1 MYGFLLTRFMHFAR
15 DSPMDGACLARWKP
29 PEFSTAWRCPTHFY
43 AEVLPS
49 SPNTSMLPP
58 QQQPKT
64 TNQPMG
70 NKNRKND
77 SFNIKA
83 DTPPKKKIQHQ
94 HQTKTARKVFS
105 DTSPHPS
112 FLKDSVC
119 TVAILLLGICWWTH
133 LQGHPPTW
141 KHAKSTRVHW
151 SEDDRFL
158 YRKKRNRC
166 RSCRPGE
173 FDKSCLFFGGFMW
186 LDVC

>member
-1 MYGFLLTRFMHFAR
+1 MYATVQWMVPVWQDESPQNFLQRGDVQRIFMQKFFQVLQTHQCC
-15 DSPMDGACLARWKP
+15 PHNNNQKQQTNQWETKTEKTTP
-29 PEFSTAWRCPTHFY
+29 ST
-43 AEVLPS
+43 LK
-49 SPNTSMLPP
+49 LIPP
-58 QQQPKT
+58 Q
-64 TNQPMG
+64 
-70 NKNRKND
+70 
-77 SFNIKA
+77 
-83 DTPPKKKIQHQ
+83 KKIQHQ

-141 KHAKSTRVHW
+141 KHTKSTRVHW